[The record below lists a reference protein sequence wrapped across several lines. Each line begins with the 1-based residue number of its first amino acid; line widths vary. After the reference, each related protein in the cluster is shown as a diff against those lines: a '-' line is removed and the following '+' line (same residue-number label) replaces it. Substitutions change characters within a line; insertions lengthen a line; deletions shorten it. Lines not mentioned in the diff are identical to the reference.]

1 MKNKLIL
8 IFVFILTL
16 TMLSSC
22 SDFRKA
28 VGKEKVIPDEF
39 SVVLTPSLL
48 VPPGYQIDP
57 QVIRNNDLTR
67 DNNQFQLSEEI
78 DIKEN
83 RGAGSFSELFKLKNV
98 PKDIRK
104 IVDEETLGISLSERR
119 GIDILFGN
127 IPKSGVV
134 IDPKK
139 EALRIKKNKSS
150 DKYINSTPSPAID
163 INSGKPLLIKW

>member
-8 IFVFILTL
+8 IFVFVTSLG
-16 TMLSSC
+16 MLSSC

-39 SVVLTPSLL
+39 SVVMTPSL
-48 VPPGYQIDP
+48 VIPPGYQIDP
-57 QVIRNNDLTR
+57 QSIKSNDLTKGN
-67 DNNQFQLSEEI
+67 DKFQLSEEI
-78 DIKEN
+78 EIKEN
-83 RGAGSFSELFKLKNV
+83 KEANSFSELFKLKNV

-127 IPKSGVV
+127 IPQTGVV

-139 EALRIKKNKSS
+139 EALRLRKNKSS
-150 DKYINSTPSPAID
+150 DKIINSTPSPAIN
-163 INSGKPLLIKW
+163 INSGKPLLIQ

>member
-1 MKNKLIL
+1 MKNKSLI

-16 TMLSSC
+16 GMLSSC

-48 VPPGYQIDP
+48 IPPGYKIDP
-57 QVIRNNDLTR
+57 QAIKNNSLTE
-67 DNNQFQLSEEI
+67 DKNEFQLSKEI
-78 DIKEN
+78 EIKEN
-83 RGAGSFSELFKLKNV
+83 KEASSFIKLFKLKNV

-119 GIDILFGN
+119 GIDILFGD
-127 IPKSGVV
+127 IPKTGVV
-134 IDPKK
+134 IDSKK
-139 EALRIKKNKSS
+139 EALRIKKKKSS
-150 DKYINSTPSPAID
+150 DKNINSTPSPAFD
-163 INSGKPLLIKW
+163 INSGKSLLIK

>member
-1 MKNKLIL
+1 MKNKLLI
-8 IFVFILTL
+8 IFVFSLTL

-57 QVIRNNDLTR
+57 KTIKNKSFTR
-67 DNNQFQLSEEI
+67 DNNEFQLSEEI
-78 DIKEN
+78 EIKEN
-83 RGAGSFSELFKLKNV
+83 KDASSFSELLKLKNV

-104 IVDEETLGISLSERR
+104 LVDEETLGIALSERR
-119 GIDILFGN
+119 GIDILFGD

-134 IDPKK
+134 IDSKK
-139 EALRIKKNKSS
+139 EALRIRKNKSS
-150 DKYINSTPSPAID
+150 DKIINSTPSPAID
-163 INSGKPLLIKW
+163 INSGKPLLIK

>member
-1 MKNKLIL
+1 MKNKSLI

-16 TMLSSC
+16 GMLSSC

-48 VPPGYQIDP
+48 IPPGYKIDP
-57 QVIRNNDLTR
+57 QAIKNNSLTE
-67 DNNQFQLSEEI
+67 DKNEFQLSKEI
-78 DIKEN
+78 EIKEN
-83 RGAGSFSELFKLKNV
+83 KEASSFSELFKLKNV

-119 GIDILFGN
+119 GIDILFGD
-127 IPKSGVV
+127 IPKTGVV
-134 IDPKK
+134 IDSKK
-139 EALRIKKNKSS
+139 EALRIKKKKSS
-150 DKYINSTPSPAID
+150 DKNINSTPSPAID
-163 INSGKPLLIKW
+163 INSGKSLLIK